1 VCRHL
6 AYLGP
11 PRTLHELVLAP
22 PHSLLRQ
29 SYAPADMRGGGTM
42 NADGYGIGWYA
53 EGRAEPSRYRR
64 SCPMWAD
71 EALADL
77 TRDTRSGAVLAAV
90 RSATVGM
97 PVVET
102 AVAPFRTRRWLF
114 SHNGVLPGWPAS
126 VEPLAQALPARDLM
140 TLDAP
145 TDSALLWALLRA
157 RLDAGQDPAKAVG
170 GLVLDAVRADPP
182 ARMNLLLT
190 DGRQLV
196 ATAWYHALSVITVG
210 DFVAVCSEPWDDDPR
225 WRSVPDRHL
234 VAASVGERG
243 PVVEL
248 CPLDEKPGTDDG
260 TQGAR

>member
-11 PRTLHELVLAP
+11 PRTLYELVLAP
-22 PHSLLRQ
+22 PHALLRQ
-29 SYAPADMRGGGTM
+29 SYAPADMRGGGTV
-42 NADGYGIGWYA
+42 NADGFGIGWYA

-64 SCPMWAD
+64 ACPMWTD
-71 EALADL
+71 RTLPELA
-77 TRDTRSGAVLAAV
+77 RDTRSGAVLAAV

-102 AVAPFRTRRWLF
+102 AAAPFRTGRWLF
-114 SHNGVLPGWPAS
+114 SHNGVLPGWPGS
-126 VEPLAQALPARDLM
+126 VEALAETLPVRELM

-157 RLDAGQDPAKAVG
+157 RLAAGEDPVKAVG
-170 GLVLDAVRADPP
+170 QLVLDAVRLDPA

-196 ATAWYHALSVITVG
+196 ATAWYHALSVVAG
-210 DFVAVCSEPWDDDPR
+210 DDFVAVSSEPWDDDPR
-225 WRSVPDRHL
+225 WRAVPDRHL
-234 VAASVGERG
+234 VAATVGERG

-248 CPLDEKPGTDDG
+248 CPLDEKPETGEDR
-260 TQGAR
+260 QGAR